1 MSGKMTRRSL
11 LAGMACIALSGTV
24 NAATPVSYT
33 TIHVDNMHCDAC
45 AKKIAGK
52 LYALPQVAEVRA
64 DVPKSIAY
72 VVPHQTKTPSPRA
85 MWEAVEQAGF
95 KPVKLVGPAGSFT
108 SKPRS

>member
-11 LAGMACIALSGTV
+11 LAGMACVALHGTV
-24 NAATPVSYT
+24 SAATPVTYT

-72 VVPHQTKTPSPRA
+72 VVPHQGKTPSPKA
-85 MWEAVEQAGF
+85 IWEAVEQAGF
-95 KPVKLVGPAGSFT
+95 KPVKLEGPGGSFT
-108 SKPRS
+108 AKPRS